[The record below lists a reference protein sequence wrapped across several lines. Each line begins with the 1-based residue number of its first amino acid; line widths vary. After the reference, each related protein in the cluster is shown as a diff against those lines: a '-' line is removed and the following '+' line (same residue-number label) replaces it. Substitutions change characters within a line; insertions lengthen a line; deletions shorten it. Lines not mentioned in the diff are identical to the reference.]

1 MKRAG
6 QASACAPSPRRLC
19 TAHWSMKLI
28 ESMEN
33 PEMVVQSDELTV
45 TIKDAYP
52 KAKHHFLVLPKEDIP
67 SLRHLNRTHIPL
79 LKQMLE
85 NGITLTKTLIEK
97 DATLEFR
104 HGYHA
109 SPSMNR
115 LHMHVISQD
124 FVSPCLKNK
133 KHWNSFTTEF
143 FVDAEQV
150 IEILKA
156 QGEVK
161 FDKSNL
167 EEFLKLP
174 LKCHKCEAV
183 LSNIPKLKVH
193 LDQHARSKLRCSTNT
208 T

>member
-6 QASACAPSPRRLC
+6 GASVCAAAPGPKRSCAAP
-19 TAHWSMKLI
+19 WSMKLI
-28 ESMEN
+28 ESMDN
-33 PEMVVQSDELTV
+33 PEMVVKSDELTA

-52 KAKHHFLVLPKEDIP
+52 KAKYHFLVLSKEEIP
-67 SLRHLNRTHIPL
+67 SIKQLDRSHIPL
-79 LKQMLE
+79 VKQMLE
-85 NGITLTKTLIEK
+85 NGKSLAKMLTEK

-109 SPSMNR
+109 LPSMTR

-124 FVSPCLKNK
+124 FVSLCLKNK

-150 IEILKA
+150 IEMLEVR
-156 QGEVK
+156 GEVK
-161 FDKSNL
+161 FEKSKV
-167 EEFLKLP
+167 EQFLKLP

-183 LSNIPKLKVH
+183 LSNMPKLKVH
-193 LDQHARSKLRCSTNT
+193 LDQHARSK
-208 T
+208 